1 MPNLQTGKLLFYD
14 IEAFK
19 HYWCV
24 VIIDEELNTRHVFE
38 DVESLRGYYKR
49 NRKRTFVGYNSRQ
62 YDSPMLRF
70 IMLGVDPYECSQ
82 RLIVSNLKWFQFPM
96 HITEPYKRIPIR
108 NFDCAL
114 LNKGLKKLEGF
125 RGSNIKESSISWD
138 YEGILTREQKDDI
151 VDYCTHDV
159 KETRKVFYDTI
170 EEYEAHESLVETF
183 ELEDVHFN
191 KTKAQLSS
199 LILGAKQQKWFDEW
213 EYSLVPTMQIDKYTH
228 VKEWFENPANHD
240 YSKKLE
246 IMIAGVPHTFAW
258 GGIHGAKL
266 KYYGKG
272 RFINM
277 DVRSYYPSLMIE
289 YNFLSRNVYNPEK
302 FTQIYF
308 DRIEFK
314 KVNDPRQLPYK
325 IVLNGTYGAMKD
337 KFNALYDP
345 RQANNVCVNGQL
357 LLLDLMERLEDYCE
371 IIQSNT
377 DGVLVR
383 LHDGT
388 DDEYNKVIEL
398 GNAWS
403 ERTKMVLEYEEV
415 EIVAQKDV
423 NNYLTI
429 DKKGKV
435 KSKGAWAKEW
445 LKDKKLEDGT
455 KVKVPDYTD
464 YDCVILREA
473 LHSYYKDGT
482 LVADTINQCDDL
494 IKFQKIVM
502 VSSKYECAV
511 TGHPITDMSKFAYQK
526 SKKIVYMKDEV
537 KLKEKHIRWFAS
549 NNLEHGGLFKISAT
563 TGAYS
568 KVTDSSL
575 HTFIV
580 NDDITEAKCSDYP
593 ELDKDFY
600 IQWAESRIK
609 KFCTMSA

>member
-1 MPNLQTGKLLFYD
+1 VPNLQTGKLLFYD

-24 VIIDEELNTRHVFE
+24 VVVDEEINTRHVFE

-49 NRKRTFVGYNSRQ
+49 NRKRTWVGYNSRQ

-70 IMLGVDPYECSQ
+70 IMLGIDPYECSQ
-82 RLIVSNLKWFQFPM
+82 RLIVTGLKWFQFPM
-96 HITEPYKRIPIR
+96 HITEPYKKIPLR

-125 RGSNIKESSISWD
+125 RGSDVKESSIPWNLD
-138 YEGILTREQKDDI
+138 RPLTREEKDDTI
-151 VDYCTHDV
+151 SYCTHDV
-159 KETRKVFYDTI
+159 LETRKVFYDTI

-183 ELEDVHFN
+183 GLDDVHFN
-191 KTKAQLSS
+191 KTKAQMSA
-199 LILGAKQQKWFDEW
+199 LILGAKQFNRYDEW
-213 EYSLVPTMQIDKYTH
+213 DYTLVDTMQIERYTH
-228 VKEWFENPANHD
+228 VRDWFLAPENKT
-240 YSKKLE
+240 YSASLDTD
-246 IMIAGVPHTFAW
+246 IAGVPHTFAW
-258 GGIHGAKL
+258 GGVHGAKP

-308 DRIEFK
+308 DRIDFK
-314 KVNDPRQLPYK
+314 AVKDPRQLPYK

-345 RQANNVCVNGQL
+345 RQANNVCINGQL
-357 LLLDLMERLEDYCE
+357 LLVDLMERLEDYCE

-377 DGVLVR
+377 DGVLIK
-383 LHDGT
+383 LHNGT
-388 DDEYNKVIEL
+388 DEEYNRVIEL

-403 ERTKMVLEYEEV
+403 ERTRMVLEYEEV

-429 DKKGKV
+429 SKEGKV
-435 KSKGAWAKEW
+435 KAKGAWAKEW
-445 LKDKKLEDGT
+445 MKKDKDKKM
-455 KVKVPDYTD
+455 VPDYTD

-473 LHSYYKDGT
+473 LHAYYQHGT
-482 LVADTINQCDDL
+482 PVVDTINKCDDL

-502 VSSKYECAV
+502 VSSKYTCAV

-526 SKKIVYMKDEV
+526 SKKIVHMKDEV

-549 NNLEHGGLFKISAT
+549 TNKDHGGLFKISAK

-575 HTFIV
+575 HVFIV
-580 NDDITEAKCSDYP
+580 NDDITSAKCSDYP
-593 ELDKDFY
+593 ELDKEFY
-600 IQWAESRIK
+600 IQWAERRVK
-609 KFCTMSA
+609 NFCDIAV

>member
-24 VIIDEELNTRHVFE
+24 VIVDEEINTRHVFE
-38 DVESLRGYYKR
+38 DIESLRGFYKR
-49 NRKRTFVGYNSRQ
+49 NRKRTWVGYNSRQ
-62 YDSPMLRF
+62 YDSAMLRF
-70 IMLGVDPYECSQ
+70 IMLGLDPYECSQ
-82 RLIVSNLKWFQFPM
+82 RLIAQNMKWFQFPM
-96 HITEPYKRIPIR
+96 HITEPYKKIPLR

-125 RGSNIKESSISWD
+125 RGSDVRESSIPWD
-138 YEGILTREQKDDI
+138 LDRPLTREEKDDTI
-151 VDYCTHDV
+151 AYCTHDV
-159 KETRKVFYDTI
+159 LETRKVFYDTI

-183 ELEDVHFN
+183 ELKDVHFN
-191 KTKAQLSS
+191 KTKAQMSA

-213 EYSLVPTMQIDKYTH
+213 EYELVPTMKIEKYTS
-228 VKEWFENPANHD
+228 VRDWFLDPANHD

-246 IMIAGVPHTFAW
+246 IDIAGVPHTFAW
-258 GGIHGAKL
+258 GGIHGAKK
-266 KYYGKG
+266 KYYGRG

-289 YNFLSRNVYNPEK
+289 YHFLSRNVYNPEK
-302 FTQIYF
+302 FKEIYY

-314 KVNDPRQLPYK
+314 KVKDPRQQPYK

-383 LHDGT
+383 LHEGT
-388 DDEYNKVIEL
+388 DDEYNRVIEI
-398 GNAWS
+398 GQEWS
-403 ERTKMVLEYEEV
+403 ERTRMVLEYEEV

-429 DKKGKV
+429 DKKGKI

-445 LKDKKLEDGT
+445 FKFDKEK
-455 KVKVPDYTD
+455 KKIPDYTE

-473 LHSYYKDGT
+473 LHEYYLNGT
-482 LVADTINQCDDL
+482 PVEDTINNCDEL

-502 VSSKYECAV
+502 VSSKYKHAV
-511 TGHPITDMSKFAYQK
+511 QGIPSVV
-526 SKKIVYMKDEV
+526 KKKVVSVSGV

-549 NNLEHGGLFKISAT
+549 NNPEHGGLFKVSAT
-563 TGAYS
+563 TGNYS
-568 KVTDSSL
+568 KVTDSPSHL
-575 HTFIV
+575 FIV
-580 NDDITEAKCSDYP
+580 NDDITQVKCSDYP
-593 ELDKDFY
+593 ELDKEFY
-600 IQWAESRIK
+600 IQMAQKRIRN
-609 KFCTMSA
+609 FCTMSA